1 MKNNINFLKKEKIFK
16 KGHNQTYFPKEDF
29 TKVENTCLAKS
40 VSNKRAIILFQ
51 KKSNNKNKKKHTF
64 AYNFIKHKSKH
75 YEDKR
80 NKTLNNTF
88 QNMDYLKL
96 NDNKSNKNKKKCKNQ
111 NNKNN
116 NSKFNSSNHS
126 NENYNSKNFYKIKYN
141 KSYKKTNNNNIT
153 NISVCLTNINMIN
166 KSDDNYSPSFCK
178 IKTIKKKV
186 LNKKNGNKY
195 NIRSQTFDYNFG
207 NLYKKNYNN
216 TFDEYSKKEKE
227 KDKNKT
233 LIEKKMRYFLDYC
246 KDDISSILHSNY
258 DSKNNTLNNYSLNH
272 KLIKINNKLNYK
284 KIDKKRHYILHDN
297 SFSTYNYNFGT
308 TNLSEINNSFLN
320 KCHNISTFN
329 KNNNINNKIKP
340 RVDTFEYLAKILNSI
355 NTSNLIKSFQIKEK
369 SEKIS
374 NNLKKSEKTDNFR
387 QKTGGT
393 ILNKNKNE
401 RRFKK
406 NNDIKKYIEIKKKMD
421 KINCM
426 NKKKKSKEDGLKK
439 YLNKKKKS
447 KEDDLKKYLQLYQ
460 LQEKI
465 FHSKAKNKNKKSN
478 NSNNNI
484 SNYNH
489 NISKGTSNESTIVD
503 KNNYY
508 QNIIDIQNL
517 YNDDNCF
524 INNKIINKENHDINK
539 DDIIM
544 NDSIN
549 ANGNNVTDS
558 NDHKNI
564 NSKEK
569 NMEKNIVIKNGLS
582 KNNNES
588 KEENKIII
596 NNNNLKEEDIFAKCQ
611 NTLEKATKIIGGEKV
626 EYLINNFKNINISNI
641 NNTKEEDNNNNS
653 NYPLYDYKND
663 YSFKLNESNSNEYNS
678 YQTSKFCT
686 SQVLIEDKETE
697 EQKNFADQNNISF
710 KKEENEVKNM
720 LSIQLPPTIQ
730 LISGDGTIEENK
742 NKEIKEDINKD
753 KSHLSQEKLDNYKEI
768 LASLFEYIK
777 LITQR
782 NALNDIIT
790 YGDMKYKYKI
800 GFIQLI
806 IAIKSLPFNIIR
818 AIQQTQYYH
827 FAFRQLFLPY
837 ISRAYQSIKLYSSY
851 KIYLSK
857 IDLILK
863 YIFKKIIFRKIK
875 MYKKKVEPE
884 ELMNS
889 EENLTV
895 KDLEDLPEL
904 KENDIEEDISESK
917 ETDSIE
923 WENDI
928 YNDKQKTCRD
938 NSNIINDF
946 TKIYQNENSYSA
958 DFNINI
964 EEIVFENENQG

>member
-16 KGHNQTYFPKEDF
+16 KGHNQTYFPKENF

-51 KKSNNKNKKKHTF
+51 KKSKNKNKKKHTF
-64 AYNFIKHKSKH
+64 AYNFNTYKNKH

-88 QNMDYLKL
+88 QNVDYLKL
-96 NDNKSNKNKKKCKNQ
+96 HGNKSNKNKKKCKNQ

-116 NSKFNSSNHS
+116 NSKLNSTNHS

-141 KSYKKTNNNNIT
+141 KSYNKTNNNIT

-166 KSDDNYSPSFCK
+166 KNDENYSPSFCK
-178 IKTIKKKV
+178 IKKMKKKG

-216 TFDEYSKKEKE
+216 AFDEYSKKEKE
-227 KDKNKT
+227 KEKNKT
-233 LIEKKMRYFLDYC
+233 LMEKKMRYFLDYC
-246 KDDISSILHSNY
+246 KDDISSILHSDY
-258 DSKNNTLNNYSLNH
+258 DWKNNTLNNYSLNH
-272 KLIKINNKLNYK
+272 KIIKINNKFNYK
-284 KIDKKRHYILHDN
+284 KIDKKRHYILHNN
-297 SFSTYNYNFGT
+297 SFNTYNYNFGT
-308 TNLSEINNSFLN
+308 TNLSEINNSYLN
-320 KCHNISTFN
+320 KCHNISTIN

-369 SEKIS
+369 NEQIS
-374 NNLKKSEKTDNFR
+374 NNLKKIEKTDNFR
-387 QKTGGT
+387 QKTGGI

-406 NNDIKKYIEIKKKMD
+406 DNDIKKYIEIKKKMD

-439 YLNKKKKS
+439 YL
-447 KEDDLKKYLQLYQ
+447 QLYQ

-465 FHSKAKNKNKKSN
+465 FHSKEKNKNKKSN
-478 NSNNNI
+478 NKNNNI
-484 SNYNH
+484 SNNNH
-489 NISKGTSNESTIVD
+489 IISKGTSNESTIVD

-508 QNIIDIQNL
+508 QNIIDIQNI
-517 YNDDNCF
+517 YNEDSCF
-524 INNKIINKENHDINK
+524 INNKIINEDNHDINR
-539 DDIIM
+539 DNIIM
-544 NDSIN
+544 NNNIN
-549 ANGNNVTDS
+549 TNGNIVTDS
-558 NDHKNI
+558 NDHKII

-569 NMEKNIVIKNGLS
+569 NIEKSIDNKNGLN
-582 KNNNES
+582 KDNNES
-588 KEENKIII
+588 KEENKII
-596 NNNNLKEEDIFAKCQ
+596 NNNNSKEEDIFTKCQ

-626 EYLINNFKNINISNI
+626 ESLINNFNNINFSNI
-641 NNTKEEDNNNNS
+641 NNAKEEDNNNNS

-686 SQVLIEDKETE
+686 SQVLIEDKETNE
-697 EQKNFADQNNISF
+697 PKNFIDQNNISF
-710 KKEENEVKNM
+710 KKEENETKNM
-720 LSIQLPPTIQ
+720 SSIQLPPTIQ

-742 NKEIKEDINKD
+742 NKEMQKDINKENKD
-753 KSHLSQEKLDNYKEI
+753 KYHLSQEKLDNYKEI
-768 LASLFEYIK
+768 LVSLFEYIK

-800 GFIQLI
+800 GFSQLI
-806 IAIKSLPFNIIR
+806 IVIKSLPFNIIR

-837 ISRAYQSIKLYSSY
+837 ISRAYHTIKLYSSY
-851 KIYLSK
+851 KIFFSK
-857 IDLILK
+857 IDEILK

-875 MYKKKVEPE
+875 MHKKSVKPE
-884 ELMNS
+884 ELVNS

-895 KDLEDLPEL
+895 KDLDDLPEL
-904 KENDIEEDISESK
+904 KENDIEEDISKSK

-946 TKIYQNENSYSA
+946 NKIYQKENSYSA

-964 EEIVFENENQG
+964 EEIVFEDENQG

>member
-406 NNDIKKYIEIKKKMD
+406 NNDIKKYIE
-421 KINCM
+421 
-426 NKKKKSKEDGLKK
+426 KKKKICKIN
-439 YLNKKKKS
+439 YMNKKKKS

>member
-406 NNDIKKYIEIKKKMD
+406 NNDIKK
-421 KINCM
+421 
-426 NKKKKSKEDGLKK
+426 
-439 YLNKKKKS
+439 
-447 KEDDLKKYLQLYQ
+447 
-460 LQEKI
+460 
-465 FHSKAKNKNKKSN
+465 
-478 NSNNNI
+478 
-484 SNYNH
+484 
-489 NISKGTSNESTIVD
+489 
-503 KNNYY
+503 
-508 QNIIDIQNL
+508 
-517 YNDDNCF
+517 
-524 INNKIINKENHDINK
+524 
-539 DDIIM
+539 
-544 NDSIN
+544 
-549 ANGNNVTDS
+549 
-558 NDHKNI
+558 
-564 NSKEK
+564 
-569 NMEKNIVIKNGLS
+569 
-582 KNNNES
+582 
-588 KEENKIII
+588 
-596 NNNNLKEEDIFAKCQ
+596 
-611 NTLEKATKIIGGEKV
+611 
-626 EYLINNFKNINISNI
+626 
-641 NNTKEEDNNNNS
+641 
-653 NYPLYDYKND
+653 
-663 YSFKLNESNSNEYNS
+663 
-678 YQTSKFCT
+678 
-686 SQVLIEDKETE
+686 
-697 EQKNFADQNNISF
+697 
-710 KKEENEVKNM
+710 
-720 LSIQLPPTIQ
+720 
-730 LISGDGTIEENK
+730 
-742 NKEIKEDINKD
+742 
-753 KSHLSQEKLDNYKEI
+753 
-768 LASLFEYIK
+768 
-777 LITQR
+777 
-782 NALNDIIT
+782 
-790 YGDMKYKYKI
+790 
-800 GFIQLI
+800 
-806 IAIKSLPFNIIR
+806 
-818 AIQQTQYYH
+818 
-827 FAFRQLFLPY
+827 
-837 ISRAYQSIKLYSSY
+837 
-851 KIYLSK
+851 
-857 IDLILK
+857 
-863 YIFKKIIFRKIK
+863 
-875 MYKKKVEPE
+875 
-884 ELMNS
+884 
-889 EENLTV
+889 
-895 KDLEDLPEL
+895 
-904 KENDIEEDISESK
+904 
-917 ETDSIE
+917 
-923 WENDI
+923 
-928 YNDKQKTCRD
+928 
-938 NSNIINDF
+938 
-946 TKIYQNENSYSA
+946 
-958 DFNINI
+958 
-964 EEIVFENENQG
+964 